1 MREGSERSGIVK
13 GYVVQLEDATRKN
26 ENFRHVLY
34 TARHCQLVLMS
45 LKPGEEIGEE
55 GHDLDQ
61 FIRFEAGEGSVVMDG
76 QSRPVGDGVA
86 VVIPSGTRHN
96 VINVSKTMAL
106 KLYSLYSPPE
116 HKDGT
121 IHKTKKEA
129 DADEHHH

>member
-1 MREGSERSGIVK
+1 
-13 GYVVQLEDATRKN
+13 
-26 ENFRHVLY
+26 
-34 TARHCQLVLMS
+34 
-45 LKPGEEIGEE
+45 
-55 GHDLDQ
+55 
-61 FIRFEAGEGSVVMDG
+61 MDG